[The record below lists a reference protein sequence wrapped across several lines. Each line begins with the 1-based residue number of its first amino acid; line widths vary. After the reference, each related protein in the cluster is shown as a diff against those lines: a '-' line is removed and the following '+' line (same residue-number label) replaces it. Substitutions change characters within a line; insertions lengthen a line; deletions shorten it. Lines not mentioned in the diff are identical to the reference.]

1 MNKMSIEDVVSQIQS
16 LNDQSMTLQ
25 MRVEQ
30 AEQEVIRQRGA
41 IEQSAHVVASV
52 SLGQVDSMS
61 QVVQVMGKRVLEEA
75 VRVSKSLL
83 FNNNRQDF
91 AEWQRETANYLKSTM
106 EGLGMVMDCAVDE
119 EDILDWKIFKESHL
133 GQYDIELEE
142 MNERVY
148 YWLVDHT
155 EGESFDLVRSAGN
168 GYGLE
173 AWRRLNRRWSS
184 SATGSSEQ
192 LRESVMN
199 PGRSR
204 LEDLIGSIERL
215 EKHIKKWVL
224 GRRNAEGDVVVTSDE
239 NEMILLKQ
247 LLPKEVERQLQRER
261 ASLLSYSLLL
271 AEVKK
276 SSNEEPTE
284 AVSKPGKSQEKLG
297 SKTKEQS
304 LVSDGGRVKQQIDY
318 PGKGKGKVKGKDQRG
333 KDQRSDSKGK
343 SKGDERSSGKGA
355 ADMKKIQC
363 HHCKKFGHYARDCW
377 ASEGGK
383 AKYQPNC
390 MRCDSVT

>member
-239 NEMILLKQ
+239 NEMILLK
-247 LLPKEVERQLQRER
+247 
-261 ASLLSYSLLL
+261 
-271 AEVKK
+271 
-276 SSNEEPTE
+276 
-284 AVSKPGKSQEKLG
+284 
-297 SKTKEQS
+297 
-304 LVSDGGRVKQQIDY
+304 
-318 PGKGKGKVKGKDQRG
+318 
-333 KDQRSDSKGK
+333 
-343 SKGDERSSGKGA
+343 
-355 ADMKKIQC
+355 
-363 HHCKKFGHYARDCW
+363 
-377 ASEGGK
+377 
-383 AKYQPNC
+383 
-390 MRCDSVT
+390 

>member
-1 MNKMSIEDVVSQIQS
+1 MEDVVASIQV
-16 LNDQSMTLQ
+16 LTEQNKAVQ

-30 AEQEVIRQRGA
+30 AEQEVVRQRGA

-52 SLGQVDSMS
+52 SMGQVDSMP
-61 QVVQVMGKRVLEEA
+61 QAVQAMGKRVLEEA
-75 VRVSKSLL
+75 GRVSKSLL
-83 FNNNRQDF
+83 FNNNKQDF
-91 AEWQRETANYLKSTM
+91 AEWQRETANYLNSTM
-106 EGLGMVMDCAVDE
+106 EGLGMVMDCAVDD
-119 EDILDWKIFKESHL
+119 EDVLDWKIFKESHL

-192 LRESVMN
+192 LRESAMN

-215 EKHIKKWVL
+215 EKHIKKCVL
-224 GRRNAEGDVVVTSDE
+224 GRRNAEGDVVVT
-239 NEMILLKQ
+239 
-247 LLPKEVERQLQRER
+247 KEVQRQLQRER

-271 AEVKK
+271 SEVTKRSK
-276 SSNEEPTE
+276 EEPPVI
-284 AVSKPGKSQEKLG
+284 AKVVSKPGKSQERSKLFLRL
-297 SKTKEQS
+297 S
-304 LVSDGGRVKQQIDY
+304 R
-318 PGKGKGKVKGKDQRG
+318 
-333 KDQRSDSKGK
+333 
-343 SKGDERSSGKGA
+343 
-355 ADMKKIQC
+355 
-363 HHCKKFGHYARDCW
+363 F
-377 ASEGGK
+377 
-383 AKYQPNC
+383 
-390 MRCDSVT
+390 

>member
-91 AEWQRETANYLKSTM
+91 AEWQRETANYLNSTM

-142 MNERVY
+142 MN
-148 YWLVDHT
+148 L
-155 EGESFDLVRSAGN
+155 S
-168 GYGLE
+168 
-173 AWRRLNRRWSS
+173 
-184 SATGSSEQ
+184 
-192 LRESVMN
+192 
-199 PGRSR
+199 
-204 LEDLIGSIERL
+204 LI
-215 EKHIKKWVL
+215 HI
-224 GRRNAEGDVVVTSDE
+224 
-239 NEMILLKQ
+239 
-247 LLPKEVERQLQRER
+247 
-261 ASLLSYSLLL
+261 
-271 AEVKK
+271 
-276 SSNEEPTE
+276 
-284 AVSKPGKSQEKLG
+284 
-297 SKTKEQS
+297 
-304 LVSDGGRVKQQIDY
+304 
-318 PGKGKGKVKGKDQRG
+318 
-333 KDQRSDSKGK
+333 
-343 SKGDERSSGKGA
+343 
-355 ADMKKIQC
+355 
-363 HHCKKFGHYARDCW
+363 
-377 ASEGGK
+377 
-383 AKYQPNC
+383 
-390 MRCDSVT
+390 